1 MSLPTATLSEFQ
13 DGQIIYL
20 QHEAMRLYAEAI
32 QVIKSRQLCWARPLA
47 LVQLPDKLDT
57 NPCQPLILHDLRQ
70 GSDLLLPIS
79 LFHIALDI
87 DAVPVITQ
95 LNAPKNDLTT
105 DLWANNGQTA
115 PLLLQNFIHQI
126 WQADSEQFSTQHL
139 SE

>member
-13 DGQIIYL
+13 DGQIVYL
-20 QHEAMRLYAEAI
+20 QHKTMRLYAEAI
-32 QVIKSRQLCWARPLA
+32 QVIKPRQLCWARPLA
-47 LVQLPDKLDT
+47 LIQLPDTLDI
-57 NPCQPLILHDLRQ
+57 NPYQPLVLHDLRQ

-87 DAVPVITQ
+87 DAIPVITQ
-95 LNAPKNDLTT
+95 LNAPKNDLSTE
-105 DLWANNGQTA
+105 LWANHTQIA